1 MYKLKVPK
9 GIRVILKSRGL
20 EIDGNKDYDQIT
32 LESWYNIGLTQFVSK
47 AKEKKTNGGR
57 ADI

>member
-9 GIRVILKSRGL
+9 GVRVILKNRGI
-20 EIDGNKDYDQIT
+20 EIDGNKDYDQVT
-32 LESWYNIGLTQFVSK
+32 LESWYNLGLDQFVGKSK
-47 AKEKKTNGGR
+47 TKKDGGG

>member
-9 GIRVILKSRGL
+9 GVKVILKNRGI

-32 LESWYNIGLTQFVSK
+32 LESWYNLGLDQFVGKSK
-47 AKEKKTNGGR
+47 TKKDGGG